1 VGRDA
6 NRQPLSFTG
15 PSRQRQLGHARH
27 LVVASG
33 NHNLRFSVKVGD
45 IEVAVGNQLFHAVE
59 RQAHN
64 GGEPVAV
71 GISLLH

>member
-1 VGRDA
+1 MGRDA

-15 PSRQRQLGHARH
+15 ASRQRQLSHAGH
-27 LVVASG
+27 LIVASG
-33 NHNLRFSVKVGD
+33 NDNLRFSVKVGN
-45 IEVAVGNQLFHAVE
+45 IEVAIGNQLFHAVE

-64 GGEPVAV
+64 RGKPVAV